1 VLIRAVISFI
11 FTGLA
16 PEYEKAATLLKGIVK
31 IVAVDATAAQSLASK
46 YQIQGFPT
54 IKIFGADKKS
64 PTDYQG
70 ERTADAI
77 VTAAMKATTQLVKD
91 RKVVDYLFSIIFLF

>member
-1 VLIRAVISFI
+1 
-11 FTGLA
+11 
-16 PEYEKAATLLKGIVK
+16 VK

-77 VTAAMKATTQLVKD
+77 VTAETAT
-91 RKVVDYLFSIIFLF
+91 Y